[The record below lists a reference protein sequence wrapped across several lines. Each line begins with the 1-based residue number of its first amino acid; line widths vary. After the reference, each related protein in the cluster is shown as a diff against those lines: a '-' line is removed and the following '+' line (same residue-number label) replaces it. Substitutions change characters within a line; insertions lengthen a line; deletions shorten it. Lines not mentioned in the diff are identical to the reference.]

1 MGQHSK
7 LVSIFASAPSSQQ
20 FDSQKIVNVAEV
32 NQRHSLE
39 ESGQRL
45 KNVDQSYLVLV
56 SGRLVLQKGALVRKQ

>member
-7 LVSIFASAPSSQQ
+7 LVSIFASAPSSQR
-20 FDSQKIVNVAEV
+20 FDSQKIVNIAEV

-39 ESGQRL
+39 EREQRL

>member
-1 MGQHSK
+1 MEQHSTM
-7 LVSIFASAPSSQQ
+7 VSIFASAPSSQR
-20 FDSQKIVNVAEV
+20 FDSQKIVNIAEV

-39 ESGQRL
+39 ESEQRL